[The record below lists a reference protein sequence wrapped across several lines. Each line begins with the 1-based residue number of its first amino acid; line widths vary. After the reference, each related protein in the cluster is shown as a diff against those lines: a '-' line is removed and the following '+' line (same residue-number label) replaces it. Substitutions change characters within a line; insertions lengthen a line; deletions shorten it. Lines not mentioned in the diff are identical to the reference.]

1 MKQVITNLVIR
12 QIAKLSQDR
21 LNKAVSSA
29 QSATCIRALILE
41 HRKERNE
48 EANRPRSDGR

>member
-41 HRKERNE
+41 HREERNE